1 MTFAGQD
8 GARLGGE
15 VFHAKPMEMA
25 YAGVPMYTG
34 YAHGECCSAD
44 DLHKQQT

>member
-1 MTFAGQD
+1 MDKTSAVCLARWAF
-8 GARLGGE
+8 GAE
-15 VFHAKPMEMA
+15 PMEMA
-25 YAGVPMYTG
+25 YACVPMYTG